1 MTTYYGEIDSFI
13 TFDSTY
19 LSIITVF
26 DYSIPNFGLP
36 LAVDGVWEVKS
47 TNSFIAVEIKDL
59 VKCILVE
66 FDGTRYINELVDI
79 FEKD

>member
-1 MTTYYGEIDSFI
+1 M
-13 TFDSTY
+13 
-19 LSIITVF
+19 
-26 DYSIPNFGLP
+26 
-36 LAVDGVWEVKS
+36 KS

-79 FEKD
+79 FEKDQLLNGSYIIFVRKVYILFALFIHLEQHL